1 MKQEVKKASEIS
13 LGTVQ
18 LVACSHC
25 GKTHEFISSYN
36 EMIARVQYRA
46 KEHCIDLMKKGNG

>member
-1 MKQEVKKASEIS
+1 MKQDVKKASEIPLS
-13 LGTVQ
+13 LIQ

-36 EMIARVQYRA
+36 EMISRVQYRA
-46 KEHCIDLMKKGNG
+46 KEHCIELMKKGNG